1 MPPVSKRILRKVA
14 HMYYEADMKQSDIAK
29 RLGLDRTTVS
39 KYLKRA
45 KEQGIVKITLEY
57 DSYSDLEN
65 MLEEKF
71 NLKEVYVV
79 PSAGSQSETLSL
91 VGKAALHLLSR
102 LIKNRMVIGFNWG
115 RSMGAIANEAT
126 RESFAAVNADFV
138 PLVGGSESL
147 DSELLVNTI
156 CYKVANAFNANT
168 HYLYAPAITRTADI
182 KDAIIRDV
190 NYLKIQDFWNRLDI
204 AFVGIGSPYSASNV
218 IWTDGLK
225 SDYIQTNFK
234 GSIAGE
240 LCTRFYDKNGNE
252 VPTEVVERTIAI
264 PFEKLRKVNYSIG
277 VAAAGEK
284 VPAIYAAFRG
294 KLINVLITDKSTAE
308 KLLAY

>member
-1 MPPVSKRILRKVA
+1 MSSAI
-14 HMYYEADMKQSDIAK
+14 
-29 RLGLDRTTVS
+29 
-39 KYLKRA
+39 
-45 KEQGIVKITLEY
+45 
-57 DSYSDLEN
+57 
-65 MLEEKF
+65 
-71 NLKEVYVV
+71 
-79 PSAGSQSETLSL
+79 PSPSS
-91 VGKAALHLLSR
+91 
-102 LIKNRMVIGFNWG
+102 
-115 RSMGAIANEAT
+115 AIANEAT

-277 VAAAGEK
+277 VAAADEK